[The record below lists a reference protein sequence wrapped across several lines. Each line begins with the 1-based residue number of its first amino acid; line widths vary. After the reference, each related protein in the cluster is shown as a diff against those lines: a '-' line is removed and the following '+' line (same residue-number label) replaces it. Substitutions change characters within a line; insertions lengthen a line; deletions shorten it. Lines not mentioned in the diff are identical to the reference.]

1 MTILN
6 LIGIVIGGAV
16 IGALARLVMPG
27 RQNIPIW
34 ATIIAGIVG
43 MLVGNYLAVLLGVR
57 HTGGIDWIRH
67 ILQVVVAV
75 LAVAGVGAIM
85 GRSKT

>member
-6 LIGIVIGGAV
+6 LIWIIIGGGIIGV
-16 IGALARLVMPG
+16 IARMVMPG
-27 RQNIPIW
+27 RQNIPLW

-43 MLVGNYLAVLLGVR
+43 MLVGNYLAVLFGVR
-57 HTGGIDWIRH
+57 NTGGIDWIRH

>member
-1 MTILN
+1 MTLLN
-6 LIGIVIGGAV
+6 LLGIIIGGAV

-27 RQNIPIW
+27 RQNIPLW

-75 LAVAGVGAIM
+75 GAVAAVGAIM

>member
-1 MTILN
+1 MTLLN
-6 LIGIVIGGAV
+6 LLGIIIGGAV
-16 IGALARLVMPG
+16 IGILARLVMPG
-27 RQNIPIW
+27 RQNIPWW
-34 ATIIAGIVG
+34 ATIGAGIVG
-43 MLVGNYLAVLLGVR
+43 MLIGNYLAVLFGVR

-75 LAVAGVGAIM
+75 LAVAGVGALM